1 MFPPRSSHSGTVLYS
16 VNKMYFMNISHIPS
30 VCYLVWPKFWTCQQ
44 CLLFSFISVQSLN
57 SILLTNNITTKMC
70 QTVRERLPCQWP
82 LLVVHSS
89 SKAVIQ
95 QNNSGHY
102 NKMNFEKIYKEVLHH
117 NSGYKTTYT
126 LFLSRKFLFSLMGV
140 FQSVC
145 VV

>member
-1 MFPPRSSHSGTVLYS
+1 MSVLYS
-16 VNKMYFMNISHIPS
+16 VNKMYFMNIIHIPT

-57 SILLTNNITTKMC
+57 SILLKNNITIKMC
-70 QTVRERLPCQWP
+70 QTVRERLSCQWP
-82 LLVVHSS
+82 LLAVHSY

-102 NKMNFEKIYKEVLHH
+102 NKMNLKGFIKKSYIIILVTRQHI
-117 NSGYKTTYT
+117 
-126 LFLSRKFLFSLMGV
+126 FFSCQESFCFPSYGV